1 MKQTMIA
8 ISREFGSG
16 GDEIAERI
24 AKDFQLPLYDKNIL
38 EKLEEESGFLV
49 KDWEKYDERPKF
61 KLTSRNEKGFSTSME
76 DNLAEK
82 QFDFIRQ
89 KAEQK
94 ESFLVLGRCAE
105 SVLYG
110 RPELISL
117 FICDSMENRIKR
129 ISEEYNISEKEA
141 LMKIK
146 KHDASRKMYHRHHS
160 DFRWGDSRYY
170 DLCVNSGKLGLE
182 KTTEYLEK
190 YIVERCRQ
198 M

>member
-16 GDEIAERI
+16 GDEMAERI

-146 KHDASRKMYHRHHS
+146 KHDASRKMYHRQHS